1 MPRLDVQQYEVP
13 FVIWSGNEGLV
24 QQAKFF
30 VDKYSV
36 RYKNE
41 KIFNT
46 VSLPLVL
53 AEMMG
58 YQISDACRDQAL
70 EDSQYIFSV
79 DGNAYPIEQLE

>member
-1 MPRLDVQQYEVP
+1 MRQYEVP

-58 YQISDACRDQAL
+58 YQISDAYRDQAL